1 MQFNYR
7 FHGATNVSHNAQSS
21 DLSFAPDTLRDP
33 TYFIAELAQPV
44 LFREAISALN
54 AVVVADLRY
63 QPKDRT
69 EYFQWLEQEEQRLL
83 SEFLL
88 QGQGVDTRI
97 TAVRAELNDL
107 YKQRNEILTP
117 FYKARK
123 HYFDWLYQHERDAWF
138 VLDPVIT
145 VHPDRVFF
153 ECFSQD
159 ESSYGCLSCRHDAF
173 ANIQESSF
181 GTTNI
186 DYSASLYNEFQKLRD
201 YRKTEFKIDPS
212 GFDVT
217 TTGSDTYTEAKIDL
231 PESWVRGFLQVS
243 AAMTLP
249 ATRFDLHPMD
259 VHNILFLLKR
269 RKERSGP
276 RALRFILT
284 PGEPISIAFEPWQR
298 TLVCRRSIYNGA
310 QGDEIRIWGRRRLM
324 VLERLIPLAESF
336 SVQLLGTGL
345 PSFFIANMGMMSF
358 TLGLSGWTANDWSRQ
373 GQFNL
378 LASRETVDSFTQQ
391 RVFKT
396 LGQHWYA
403 STAALAQELQLDSSV
418 IASAL
423 NAYTQAGRVIYD
435 LENHVYRKRELSRE
449 PLNIDAL
456 RFSSPQEEN
465 ATRLLNA
472 DLVKIVENSRSD
484 STINVRGTV
493 RDNAQKY
500 QVAFTV
506 DDDLRMTNATCEC
519 NHYLQNKLFKGP
531 CEHIL
536 ALRMAQ
542 ARVQEAA

>member
-7 FHGATNVSHNAQSS
+7 FHGASAVSHNAQSS

-69 EYFQWLEQEEQRLL
+69 AYFQWLEQEEQRLL
-83 SEFLL
+83 SEFL
-88 QGQGVDTRI
+88 QHGQKVDARI
-97 TAVRAELNDL
+97 SDVRTELNQL
-107 YKQRNEILTP
+107 YEQRNATLAP
-117 FYKARK
+117 FFKARK

-159 ESSYGCLSCRHDAF
+159 ESSYGCLSCRYDAF
-173 ANIQESSF
+173 EHIHEKAF

-186 DYSASLYNEFQKLRD
+186 DYSAALYNEFQKLRD
-201 YRKTEFKIDPS
+201 YRKTDFKIDPS
-212 GFDVT
+212 GFEIT
-217 TTGSDTYTEAKIDL
+217 TTGADTYTEAKIDL

-269 RKERSGP
+269 RKERNGP

-284 PGEPISIAFEPWQR
+284 PGEPIVIMFEPWER
-298 TLVCRRSIYNGA
+298 TLICRRSLYEGPKRE
-310 QGDEIRIWGRRRLM
+310 EIRIWGRRRLL
-324 VLERLIPLAESF
+324 VLERLIPLADSF
-336 SVQLLGTGL
+336 SVQLLGSGL
-345 PSFFIANMGMMSF
+345 PSFFIANMSTMSF

-378 LASRETVDSFTQQ
+378 LAARHSVDSFTQQ
-391 RVFKT
+391 RVFKA
-396 LGQHWYA
+396 LGQHWHA
-403 STAALAQELQLDSSV
+403 STGTLAQELQLDSGV

-423 NAYTQAGRVIYD
+423 NAYAQAGRVIYD
-435 LENHVYRKRELSRE
+435 LENGVYRKRELCRE
-449 PLNIDAL
+449 PLDVDAL
-456 RFSSPQEEN
+456 RFTSPQEEN
-465 ATRLLNA
+465 ATRLLDA
-472 DLVKIVENSRSD
+472 GLVNITEYSQNDRVTS
-484 STINVRGTV
+484 VQGTV
-493 RDNAQKY
+493 CDDAKKY
-500 QVAFTV
+500 QVSLTV
-506 DDDLRMTNATCEC
+506 DADLRMIQAQCEC
-519 NHYLQNKLFKGP
+519 NHHLQNKLFKGP

-542 ARVQEAA
+542 TRSQEAA